1 MKGTKYFRMAGKVSL
16 WALGIMASLV
26 IVLQIILKT
35 SLPTY
40 LINKYADE
48 FVEGDISFGRVEASI
63 LKRFPNI
70 GISMKDFSITYPSN
84 RYDDSERAGVQGH
97 LLWKGCG
104 ADADTL
110 ASFSNFSAYV
120 NIFRLAA
127 GTIKVKEIEM
137 VRPRIF
143 IHQYADGRSNLD
155 IFRFSDSGTE
165 DESSSLPHLMIGK
178 LDFLDRPYIVYTDC
192 KDTLFAMIDIKQL
205 NFDGLIDSERISR
218 CKVGL
223 QLDSMFVAGRM
234 GRDTIALGM
243 DRVRVEN
250 HHSHMD
256 ISAKAKTLAATR
268 TYGRIMIPVGLH
280 AGVSIPKDSVPAISI
295 SHFNL
300 NVSSLAFSGDAQIR
314 LHKDSLWTNS
324 RIAVQE
330 CDLDSLLKQLVRPF
344 VPEVAKVSTNA
355 RLSAEALVEGGYV
368 YESGRLPDIDL
379 KLSIPESDINYSD
392 FSRGLKVALEANA
405 ATDSHRKVNA
415 SVGKAL
421 IRTDGFRLSAKA
433 DIMDAL
439 SDDPGLGIEGN
450 IQAAIDTI
458 ASIFIPDSTGVEAKG
473 FINAEIRGNARL
485 SQLNLYNF
493 AQASLEGSA
502 CCKGVE
508 IVSEKDSIYV
518 VINDMDVN
526 LGPEERT
533 GRREPT
539 KKIRLLA
546 FNGAIDS
553 TYIRYKNAFEADALG
568 LKISAKNASAKKS
581 EIIDTTTI
589 NPLSI
594 SLSAE
599 KLQVKDA
606 VSTSIALD
614 NTENRFLLMPKKN
627 HNNIPVMRVSSKN
640 KRIFLK
646 NTSNRAILTD
656 ANIKVMAGMNTV
668 ERKQRL
674 AARLDSLAKVYPDI
688 PRDSL
693 FAHARAM
700 RQTKEVDAWMKEQ
713 DFVKKDPDLRLDQA
727 FAKYYREWDLDG
739 SMNVRTGI
747 LMTPYFP
754 LRNLLK
760 GCYVSFDNDRITID
774 SLGFA
779 SGESRMAA
787 KGSLTGIRRT
797 LLGRRN
803 SMLNL
808 DVDITSDGMNA
819 NELLRAYSAGSNY
832 VAPESGKLEDV
843 SDSEFLKMVTSEGA
857 KEQENEAALIVVP
870 GNIKADI
877 SFDAS
882 NIIYSDLIVE
892 KATSR
897 LLMKERCIQMTDTKA
912 ITNAGEISMDAF
924 YSTRSKK
931 ELKTG
936 FDINFK
942 DITAE
947 KVIALMPAVDSLL
960 PMLKSFRGLLNC
972 EVAATSDLDTN
983 MNIVMPSI
991 NGVMRIHGDDLTISD
1006 SEMFT
1011 ALAKK
1016 LMFKNKTTG
1025 FIDNM
1030 TVEGIIRNNTLEV
1043 FPFVLQ
1049 MDRYTL
1055 AMSGLQNLDMSF
1067 KYHVS
1072 VLKSP
1077 FLFRIGINL
1086 TGDDFDNMKFRI
1098 GKALYKN
1105 TNVPVFTS
1113 VIDDTKI
1120 NLLNSIRGIF
1130 EKGVEAALAESE
1142 KQQEIIEQEKDKLGF
1157 ENAANME
1164 LEPLSEKEQKQ
1175 MEAEAEAEEAAE
1187 KAAENAAETT
1197 AENTGQSGTSEE
1209 MTNEE

>member
-268 TYGRIMIPVGLH
+268 TYGRIMVPVALN
-280 AGVSIPKDSVPAISI
+280 AGVSIPKDSVPAFSI
-295 SHFNL
+295 SHFNI

-324 RIAVQE
+324 RIVMQN
-330 CDLDSLLKQLVRPF
+330 CNLDSLLKQVVRPF

-355 RLSAEALVEGGYV
+355 SLNAEALIEGGYV

-392 FSRGLKVALEANA
+392 FSRGLKVVLEANA

-656 ANIKVMAGMNTV
+656 ASIKATAAMNTI
-668 ERKQRL
+668 ERKQR
-674 AARLDSLAKVYPDI
+674 AKAFLDSLAMVYPDV
-688 PRDSL
+688 PKDSL
-693 FAHARAM
+693 FAHARAQRAAKQM
-700 RQTKEVDAWMKEQ
+700 PYWMKEE
-713 DFVKKDPDLRLDQA
+713 DFIKRDPDLRLDQTL
-727 FAKYYREWDLDG
+727 AKYFREWDLDG
-739 SMNVRTGI
+739 NLDVRTGI

-760 GCYVSFDNDRITID
+760 GCYISFNNDRISVD

-779 SGESRMAA
+779 SGESKLAA
-787 KGSLTGIRRT
+787 KGSLTGIKRV

-808 DVDITSDGMNA
+808 NIGITSDGMNA
-819 NELLRAYSAGSNY
+819 NELLRAYSAGSKY
-832 VAPESGKLEDV
+832 VAPASGSLEEV
-843 SDSEFLKMVTSEGA
+843 SNSEFLKMVTTEGA
-857 KEQENEAALIVVP
+857 QEQEKETALIVVP
-870 GNIKADI
+870 GNIKANI
-877 SFDAS
+877 SVDAS
-882 NIIYSDLIVE
+882 NIRYSDLDIDKV
-892 KATSR
+892 TSR
-897 LLMKERCIQMTDTKA
+897 MVMKERCIQITDTKA
-912 ITNAGEISMDAF
+912 ITNAGDISMDAF

-931 ELKTG
+931 DLKTG
-936 FDINFK
+936 FDISFT

-947 KVIALMPAVDSLL
+947 KVINLMPAVDSIM
-960 PMLKSFRGLLNC
+960 PILKSFRGLLNC
-972 EVAATSDLDTN
+972 ELAATADLDTN

-991 NGVMRIHGDDLTISD
+991 NGVMRIGGKNLTISEN
-1006 SEMFT
+1006 EMFRT
-1011 ALAKK
+1011 LARK
-1016 LMFKNKTTG
+1016 LMFKNKKTG
-1025 FIDNM
+1025 FIDDM
-1030 TVEGIIRNNTLEV
+1030 TVEGLIRDNTLEV
-1043 FPFVLQ
+1043 FPFILKV
-1049 MDRYTL
+1049 DRYTL
-1055 AMSGLQNLDMSF
+1055 AMSGIQNLDMSF

-1077 FLFRIGINL
+1077 FLFRIGVNL
-1086 TGDDFDNMKFRI
+1086 LGEDFDNMKFRI
-1098 GKALYKN
+1098 GRAKYKN
-1105 TNVPVFTS
+1105 TNVPVFSS

-1120 NLLNSIRGIF
+1120 NLVNSIRGIF
-1130 EKGVEAALAESE
+1130 EKGVEAALAENI
-1142 KQQEIIEQEKDKLGF
+1142 KQQNIVEAEKVKVGY
-1157 ENAANME
+1157 ENAATQE
-1164 LEPLSEKEQKQ
+1164 LEPLSESEQKQ
-1175 MEAEAEAEEAAE
+1175 MEEAEAAE
-1187 KAAENAAETT
+1187 KAAEESAAAAEQSQTV
-1197 AENTGQSGTSEE
+1197 ENRLQEE
-1209 MTNEE
+1209 